1 VVGDEAWIKMG
12 DAPWQRFPATLGE
25 AIKQFRNPDVIN
37 EIARN
42 IDVKILGTEVL
53 NGTQTTIYQYA
64 LGDPDNKD
72 FSTNAKTW
80 VAVDG
85 LPRKTESEGD
95 LNLGGKQIH
104 TKSTITYYDYEADIK
119 IDKPL

>member
-12 DAPWQRFPATLGE
+12 DAPWQRFPANLGE

-53 NGTQTTIYQYA
+53 NGTQTTIYQY
-64 LGDPDNKD
+64 
-72 FSTNAKTW
+72 T
-80 VAVDG
+80 
-85 LPRKTESEGD
+85 R
-95 LNLGGKQIH
+95 
-104 TKSTITYYDYEADIK
+104 
-119 IDKPL
+119 